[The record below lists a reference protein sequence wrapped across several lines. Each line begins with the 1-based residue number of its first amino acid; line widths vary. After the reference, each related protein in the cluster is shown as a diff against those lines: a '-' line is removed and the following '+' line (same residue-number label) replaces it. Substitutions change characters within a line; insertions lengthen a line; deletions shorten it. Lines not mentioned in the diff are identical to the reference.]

1 MRSFKSLAIG
11 ALLFALV
18 CFLLDAAL
26 YPCTFIRNDVHAL
39 VSGEKVDDL
48 YLGTSHGKFNIDPA
62 SVEAETGRRGH
73 NAANG
78 NEYPVDSYYLLR
90 LMVEKGRAPKRV
102 IYVTTPEYFLMD
114 KGEANNALLFYHEF
128 PLSLS
133 KAAYFFDVFASK
145 SLRSA
150 LFPWH
155 EYALSRT
162 LPAAGENLR
171 KKLTGDYDISDFV
184 TEEQQYHEDGHIAHA
199 WVSSK
204 DFTFGPGESFSSD
217 KVLPENLLYL
227 RKLIALCK
235 KEGIAFA
242 AVLPP
247 TAGAVL
253 DRYQE
258 SYEEADAFFTSF
270 FEEEEVPFYNFNAGE
285 LYKLFTH
292 DISAYTDLDG
302 HLCQDAAWDFSKVLS
317 QVLSG
322 I

>member
-1 MRSFKSLAIG
+1 MHSFKSMIIG
-11 ALLFALV
+11 VLLFALV
-18 CFLLDAAL
+18 CVLLDAAL

-39 VSGEKVDDL
+39 SSGERVEDL

-62 SVEAETGRRGH
+62 SVEAVTGRKGY
-73 NAANG
+73 NAAGG

-90 LMVEKGRAPKRV
+90 LMVEKGKAPERV

-114 KGEANNALLFYHEF
+114 KAEANNALLFYHEF
-128 PLSLS
+128 PICFT
-133 KAAYFFDVFASK
+133 KASYFFDIVASR

-155 EYALSRT
+155 EYGFSRGFSS
-162 LPAAGENLR
+162 AGENLR
-171 KKLTGDYDISDFV
+171 KKLTGDYDISAFV
-184 TEEQQYHEDGHIAHA
+184 TEEQQYHEDGHIAHV

-204 DFTFGPGESFSSD
+204 DFTFGPGESFSAE

-235 KEGIAFA
+235 KEGISFA
-242 AVLPP
+242 AILPP
-247 TAGAVL
+247 TASAVL
-253 DRYQE
+253 ERYEE
-258 SYEEADAFFTSF
+258 SYEEADAFFSSF
-270 FEEEEVPFYNFNAGE
+270 FEEEGVPFFNFNAGE

-317 QVLSG
+317 QVLSDV
-322 I
+322 